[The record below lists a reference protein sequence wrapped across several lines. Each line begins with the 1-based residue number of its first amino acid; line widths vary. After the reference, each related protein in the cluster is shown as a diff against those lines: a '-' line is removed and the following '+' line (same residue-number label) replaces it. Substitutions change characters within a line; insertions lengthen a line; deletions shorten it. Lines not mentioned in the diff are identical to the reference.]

1 MLKSRHLMFGWIGV
15 SMRARNVFLTIVE
28 SSGKKK
34 VEISREIGRNDGFVK
49 NRTNSPTTPAT
60 ETFALIADA
69 CGYDLLVRNRSDG
82 SEIIIDPPK
91 ADDDKE

>member
-1 MLKSRHLMFGWIGV
+1 
-15 SMRARNVFLTIVE
+15 MRARDVFITVIE
-28 SSGKKK
+28 RSGKKK
-34 VEISREIGRNDGFVK
+34 VEIARSIGRNDGFVR
-49 NRTNSPTTPAT
+49 NRTNSPTTPTT
-60 ETFALIADA
+60 ETFSLIADA